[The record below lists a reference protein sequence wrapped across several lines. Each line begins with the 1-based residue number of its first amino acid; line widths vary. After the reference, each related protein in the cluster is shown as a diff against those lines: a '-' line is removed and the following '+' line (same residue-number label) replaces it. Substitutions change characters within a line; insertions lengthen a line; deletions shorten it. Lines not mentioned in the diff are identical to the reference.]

1 MSELKLPSRAEDFSE
16 WYNQLVLRAELAD
29 YAPVRGCMV
38 VRPYGWAL
46 WEAMQRELD
55 ARFKKLGVDNA
66 AFPLFIP
73 KSFLE
78 KEKEHV
84 EGFSPENH
92 RGTVNKR
99 LVAPDTVGAEHL
111 EVVLGIVG
119 DEGGEGGGSLPH
131 RHADVEQANYIL
143 EGRAR
148 VEVAGQVQVLG
159 PGDMCYFPKNT
170 DHAVTRISEEP
181 LKVLVIYAPPKG

>member
-1 MSELKLPSRAEDFSE
+1 MAAHKYFI
-16 WYNQLVLRAELAD
+16 
-29 YAPVRGCMV
+29 RGS
-38 VRPYGWAL
+38 
-46 WEAMQRELD
+46 D
-55 ARFKKLGVDNA
+55 
-66 AFPLFIP
+66 
-73 KSFLE
+73 
-78 KEKEHV
+78 V